1 MLQKNIRL
9 ARYTSFQ
16 IGGKSRLFFEYENKQ
31 PITDVMP
38 MLASQSDQVFI
49 LGGGSNVLISDAGFD
64 GLTLRIKSGGIQVG
78 NKNKIYRDVVVEAG
92 ECWDRVVETCINNGL
107 WGIENLSHIP
117 GSAGAAV
124 VQNIGAYGQEI
135 SSVISSVEVYDRINE
150 CYRSLSSD
158 DCRFSYRKS
167 IFNTTAVDR
176 YLILRIQMALSEK
189 ENPQLHYADVE
200 KYFSS
205 RKIDHPTATEIRQAI
220 IAIRNAKFPFPDYI
234 NGGNAGSFFKNLKLT
249 EAEYEKV
256 IRRIHDL
263 AGSDFSARL
272 QKSMEKSTA
281 QYKTLPTA
289 LLIDALGLKGYNRGG
304 AKINEAQPLVI
315 LNTGKATAMDVLTV
329 FSDVRREIFQKLGL
343 IVENE
348 PQLIGFTDME
358 RETAFL
364 L

>member
-38 MLASQSDQVFI
+38 MLDSQSDQVFI

-135 SSVISSVEVYDRINE
+135 SSVISSVEVYD
-150 CYRSLSSD
+150 
-158 DCRFSYRKS
+158 
-167 IFNTTAVDR
+167 
-176 YLILRIQMALSEK
+176 
-189 ENPQLHYADVE
+189 
-200 KYFSS
+200 
-205 RKIDHPTATEIRQAI
+205 
-220 IAIRNAKFPFPDYI
+220 
-234 NGGNAGSFFKNLKLT
+234 
-249 EAEYEKV
+249 
-256 IRRIHDL
+256 
-263 AGSDFSARL
+263 
-272 QKSMEKSTA
+272 
-281 QYKTLPTA
+281 
-289 LLIDALGLKGYNRGG
+289 
-304 AKINEAQPLVI
+304 
-315 LNTGKATAMDVLTV
+315 
-329 FSDVRREIFQKLGL
+329 
-343 IVENE
+343 
-348 PQLIGFTDME
+348 
-358 RETAFL
+358 
-364 L
+364 